1 MKALKWVAIVAAV
14 YVGLV
19 VLFEAVIMGMV
30 QPKLEGA
37 ALPMLVIT
45 TTDDS
50 GESKA
55 RRVARLDVDG
65 RIYVSAHHW
74 PRGWYHRAVA
84 NPNVRV
90 EMEGVESDYL
100 AVPVDGE
107 EFDRVAAEVP
117 LPFPIRLVMGFPP
130 ERNILRLD
138 PTP

>member
-1 MKALKWVAIVAAV
+1 MRALKWIAIVAAV

-19 VLFEAVIMGMV
+19 VVFEAVIMGMI

-50 GESKA
+50 GEPNA
-55 RRVARLDVDG
+55 RRVARLEVDG

-74 PRGWYHRAVA
+74 PRSWYHRAVA
-84 NPNVRV
+84 NPEVRV
-90 EMEGVESDYL
+90 EMDGVESDYL

-107 EFDRVAAEVP
+107 EFERVATEVP

-138 PTP
+138 PKL

>member
-84 NPNVRV
+84 NPEVRV

>member
-1 MKALKWVAIVAAV
+1 MKALKWAAIVAAV

-19 VLFEAVIMGMV
+19 VLFEAVILGMI

-50 GESKA
+50 GESKP
-55 RRVARLDVDG
+55 RRLAQLDVDG

-84 NPNVRV
+84 NPEVRV
-90 EMEGVESDYL
+90 EMDGAESDYL

-117 LPFPIRLVMGFPP
+117 LPFFIRLVMGFPP
-130 ERNILRLD
+130 ERVYSS
-138 PTP
+138 TP

>member
-1 MKALKWVAIVAAV
+1 
-14 YVGLV
+14 
-19 VLFEAVIMGMV
+19 
-30 QPKLEGA
+30 
-37 ALPMLVIT
+37 
-45 TTDDS
+45 
-50 GESKA
+50 
-55 RRVARLDVDG
+55 
-65 RIYVSAHHW
+65 
-74 PRGWYHRAVA
+74 
-84 NPNVRV
+84 VRV